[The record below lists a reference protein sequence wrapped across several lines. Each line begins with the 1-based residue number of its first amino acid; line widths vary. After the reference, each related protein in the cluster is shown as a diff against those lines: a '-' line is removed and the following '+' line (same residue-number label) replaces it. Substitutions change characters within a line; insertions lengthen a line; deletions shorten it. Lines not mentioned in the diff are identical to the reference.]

1 MTIRLFFQ
9 KRQDSD
15 TVPAFYV
22 CSDTIVPA
30 IFYYSHSP
38 FYHGS
43 SSMAKLRD
51 DNQEEVTIA
60 GGRSLNDNGKDDG
73 HHHVVVNE
81 IHLSVGQKQQEKNR
95 PLVNRDN
102 DKKFFAIVTIHDVA
116 PEYSEKIFRVA
127 DELEKLG
134 IHYNLAIIPYL
145 KKRKDNLI
153 SRNPEFVKKVLG
165 YEQEVAV
172 HGNYHETDDGKI
184 EDFHTFSIEEAKKH
198 LQNAINVLKEAGISN
213 TNVFVPPTWAIN
225 KPTIDDLI
233 QLGFKLVEGK
243 EEILIL
249 DSKKTRKLHAGVL
262 NWDQSG
268 SPEKNKE
275 YLTKNKQLYR
285 LEVMQENSRLVR
297 IAIHPRDPEEAL
309 QDQIE
314 MIQGLKDKNYCFLSY
329 SEMIRQEW
337 GELEEEQQQTQR
349 KPQRVTLRNR

>member
-1 MTIRLFFQ
+1 
-9 KRQDSD
+9 
-15 TVPAFYV
+15 
-22 CSDTIVPA
+22 
-30 IFYYSHSP
+30 
-38 FYHGS
+38 
-43 SSMAKLRD
+43 MAKLTD
-51 DNQEEVTIA
+51 DNEEEATARGKAVKE
-60 GGRSLNDNGKDDG
+60 DGKDDD
-73 HHHVVVNE
+73 HHRVLVNE
-81 IHLSVGQKQQEKNR
+81 IHLSVGQKQQEKDR
-95 PLVNRDN
+95 PVLNKDN
-102 DKKFFAIVTIHDVA
+102 KKLFAIVTMHDVA
-116 PEYSEKIFRVA
+116 PEYSGKIFRVA

-145 KKRKDNLI
+145 KKKKDNLI
-153 SRNPEFVKKVLG
+153 SRNPEFVKKVLE
-165 YEQEVAV
+165 YEQEVAL

-213 TNVFVPPTWAIN
+213 TTVFVPPTWAIN

-243 EEILIL
+243 EEILII

-275 YLTKNKQLYR
+275 YLTKNKQLYS
-285 LEVMQENSRLVR
+285 LEVMQKNSRLVR

-314 MIQGLKDKNYCFLSY
+314 MIQGLKDKNYSFINY
-329 SEMIRQEW
+329 GEMIGVERH
-337 GELEEEQQQTQR
+337 EEEQQLLQQN
-349 KPQRVTLRNR
+349 LLGSL

>member
-1 MTIRLFFQ
+1 MAAWQ
-9 KRQDSD
+9 KL
-15 TVPAFYV
+15 T
-22 CSDTIVPA
+22 
-30 IFYYSHSP
+30 
-38 FYHGS
+38 
-43 SSMAKLRD
+43 D
-51 DNQEEVTIA
+51 DNEEEATARGKAVKE
-60 GGRSLNDNGKDDG
+60 DGKDDD
-73 HHHVVVNE
+73 HHRVLVNE
-81 IHLSVGQKQQEKNR
+81 IHLSIGQKQQEKDR
-95 PLVNRDN
+95 PVLNKDN
-102 DKKFFAIVTIHDVA
+102 KKLFAIVTMHDVA

-145 KKRKDNLI
+145 KKKKDNLI
-153 SRNPEFVKKVLG
+153 SRNPEFVKKVLE
-165 YEQEVAV
+165 YEQEVAL

-198 LQNAINVLKEAGISN
+198 LQNAIKVLKEAGISN
-213 TNVFVPPTWAIN
+213 TTVFVPPTWAIN

-243 EEILIL
+243 EEILII

-275 YLTKNKQLYR
+275 YLTKNKQLYS
-285 LEVMQENSRLVR
+285 LEVMQKNSRLVR

-314 MIQGLKDKNYCFLSY
+314 MIQGLKDKNYSFINY
-329 SEMIRQEW
+329 GEMIGVERH
-337 GELEEEQQQTQR
+337 EEEQQLLQQN
-349 KPQRVTLRNR
+349 LLGSL

>member
-1 MTIRLFFQ
+1 MAAWQ
-9 KRQDSD
+9 KL
-15 TVPAFYV
+15 T
-22 CSDTIVPA
+22 
-30 IFYYSHSP
+30 
-38 FYHGS
+38 
-43 SSMAKLRD
+43 D
-51 DNQEEVTIA
+51 DNGEEATARGKAVKE
-60 GGRSLNDNGKDDG
+60 DGKDDD
-73 HHHVVVNE
+73 HHRVLVNE
-81 IHLSVGQKQQEKNR
+81 IHLSVGQKQQEKDR
-95 PLVNRDN
+95 PVLNKDK
-102 DKKFFAIVTIHDVA
+102 KKFFAIVTMHDVA

-145 KKRKDNLI
+145 KKKKDNLI
-153 SRNPEFVKKVLG
+153 SRNPEFVKKVLE
-165 YEQEVAV
+165 YEQEVAL

-213 TNVFVPPTWAIN
+213 TTVFVPPTWAIN

-243 EEILIL
+243 EEILII

-275 YLTKNKQLYR
+275 YLTKNKQLYS
-285 LEVMQENSRLVR
+285 LEVMQKNSRLVR

-314 MIQGLKDKNYCFLSY
+314 MIQGLKDKNYSFINY
-329 SEMIRQEW
+329 GEMIGVERH
-337 GELEEEQQQTQR
+337 EEEQQLLQQN
-349 KPQRVTLRNR
+349 LLGSL

>member
-1 MTIRLFFQ
+1 
-9 KRQDSD
+9 
-15 TVPAFYV
+15 
-22 CSDTIVPA
+22 
-30 IFYYSHSP
+30 
-38 FYHGS
+38 
-43 SSMAKLRD
+43 MAKLTD
-51 DNQEEVTIA
+51 DNEEEATARGKAV
-60 GGRSLNDNGKDDG
+60 REDGKDDD
-73 HHHVVVNE
+73 HHRVLVNE
-81 IHLSVGQKQQEKNR
+81 IHLSVGKKQQEKDR
-95 PLVNRDN
+95 PVLNKDN
-102 DKKFFAIVTIHDVA
+102 KKLFAIVTMHDVA

-145 KKRKDNLI
+145 KKKKDNLI
-153 SRNPEFVKKVLG
+153 SRNPEFVKKVLE
-165 YEQEVAV
+165 YEQEVAL

-198 LQNAINVLKEAGISN
+198 LQNAINVLKEAGISKS
-213 TNVFVPPTWAIN
+213 TVFVPPTWAIN

-243 EEILIL
+243 EEILII

-275 YLTKNKQLYR
+275 YLEKNKQLYT
-285 LEVMQENSRLVR
+285 LEVVQKNSRLVR

-314 MIQGLKDKNYCFLSY
+314 MIQGLKDKNYSFLSY
-329 SEMIRQEW
+329 SEMTRVER
-337 GELEEEQQQTQR
+337 GEIPEEEEQQLLQQN
-349 KPQRVTLRNR
+349 LLGSL

>member
-1 MTIRLFFQ
+1 
-9 KRQDSD
+9 
-15 TVPAFYV
+15 
-22 CSDTIVPA
+22 
-30 IFYYSHSP
+30 
-38 FYHGS
+38 
-43 SSMAKLRD
+43 MAKLTD
-51 DNQEEVTIA
+51 DNEEEATARGKAVKE
-60 GGRSLNDNGKDDG
+60 DGKDDD
-73 HHHVVVNE
+73 HHRVLVNE
-81 IHLSVGQKQQEKNR
+81 IHLSVGQKQQEKDR
-95 PLVNRDN
+95 PVLNKDN
-102 DKKFFAIVTIHDVA
+102 KKLFAIVTMHDVA
-116 PEYSEKIFRVA
+116 PEYSEKIFSVA

-145 KKRKDNLI
+145 KKKKDNLI
-153 SRNPEFVKKVLG
+153 SRNPEFVKKVLE
-165 YEQEVAV
+165 YEQEVAL

-213 TNVFVPPTWAIN
+213 TTVFVPPTWAIN

-243 EEILIL
+243 EEILII

-275 YLTKNKQLYR
+275 YLTKNKQLYS
-285 LEVMQENSRLVR
+285 LEVMQKNSRLVR

-314 MIQGLKDKNYCFLSY
+314 MIQGLKDKNYSFINY
-329 SEMIRQEW
+329 GEMIGVERH
-337 GELEEEQQQTQR
+337 EEEQQLLQQN
-349 KPQRVTLRNR
+349 LLGSL

>member
-1 MTIRLFFQ
+1 MAAWQ
-9 KRQDSD
+9 KL
-15 TVPAFYV
+15 T
-22 CSDTIVPA
+22 
-30 IFYYSHSP
+30 
-38 FYHGS
+38 
-43 SSMAKLRD
+43 D
-51 DNQEEVTIA
+51 DNEEEATARGKAVKE
-60 GGRSLNDNGKDDG
+60 DGKDDD
-73 HHHVVVNE
+73 HHRVLVNE
-81 IHLSVGQKQQEKNR
+81 IHLSVGQKQQEKDR
-95 PLVNRDN
+95 PVLNKDN
-102 DKKFFAIVTIHDVA
+102 KKLFAIVTMHDVA

-145 KKRKDNLI
+145 KKKKDNLI
-153 SRNPEFVKKVLG
+153 SRNPEFVKKVLE
-165 YEQEVAV
+165 YEQEVAL

-213 TNVFVPPTWAIN
+213 TTVFVPPTWAIN

-243 EEILIL
+243 EEILII

-275 YLTKNKQLYR
+275 YLTKNKQLYS
-285 LEVMQENSRLVR
+285 LEVMQKNSRLVR
-297 IAIHPRDPEEAL
+297 IAIHPKDPVEAL

-314 MIQGLKDKNYCFLSY
+314 IIQGLKDKNYSFLSY
-329 SEMIRQEW
+329 GEMTRIERGEIR
-337 GELEEEQQQTQR
+337 EEEQQRQQLL
-349 KPQRVTLRNR
+349 QQNLLGSL